1 MIDLDATYSRLA
13 RPWTHDQLAAY
24 YDEANRDGAQTA
36 QDMLEIRDRP
46 ISLLA
51 SAIPAST
58 NLSVAIHT
66 AHVLPAGARDQLVQ
80 QLVDTAAEN
89 AANVLHRC
97 HLALELDGEAHGYAP
112 GDWLALIYNIAAP
125 ILESAHLDQEP
136 PSIVQHTHDAVR
148 WLASAIINLD
158 QDSPETPSTLAEVLA
173 RLLAIFV
180 FARTAG
186 S

>member
-1 MIDLDATYSRLA
+1 MIDLDATYKRLA

-24 YDEANRDGAQTA
+24 YHEANRDGAQTA
-36 QDMLEIRDRP
+36 RDMLEIRDRP

-80 QLVDTAAEN
+80 QLVETSGEN
-89 AANVLHRC
+89 AAHVLHRS
-97 HLALELDGEAHGYAP
+97 HLALELDGEAHGYLP
-112 GDWLALIYNIAAP
+112 GDWLPLVYEIAAP

-136 PSIVQHTHDAVR
+136 PSIVQYAQEAVR
-148 WLASAIINLD
+148 WLASAIIDLD
-158 QDSPETPSTLAEVLA
+158 QDSPETSAALAEVLA
-173 RLLAIFV
+173 RLLVIFV